1 MIHPAMPW
9 PAPASAQPL
18 PTVLACG
25 AWLKNTACLLHA
37 GRPMWS
43 VPHGDLSDPAACER
57 LVQSVEALLAQT
69 SNPVRAVAHDLH
81 PDFFSTQLA
90 LNLAQ
95 RLGVPAVGVQHHHAH
110 IAAVL
115 AEHGLNEQDMGP
127 VVGLALDGVGLGTDG
142 TAWGGELLWVHGA
155 HWQRLG
161 HLSPLALPGGDRA
174 ATEPWR
180 MAASTL
186 HALGR
191 GHETVARFAPLV
203 GEALAQGVQGLL
215 AARLNCPSTTSAG
228 RWFDAAAGAL
238 WRPLGLGARQTGE
251 AQAAQ
256 ALQAAATRWLA
267 GHRVTTADTAQST
280 LAALAHAAANAC
292 GVPSQ
297 ALGVVVGAGN
307 QLDLRPLLAT
317 LFDAPTEQMGQADA
331 AAAHFHL
338 TLADGL
344 AQWAATAALAHGTR
358 RVCLGGG
365 CWANTVLRERVVAR
379 LQALGLQVFFPNSQ
393 AQGCG
398 DAGLALGQ
406 AWVVAQQ
413 LANAA
418 SLASPA
424 TVRPVQPQPQPEF
437 TPCV

>member
-1 MIHPAMPW
+1 MPLT
-9 PAPASAQPL
+9 AAASAQTL

-37 GRPMWS
+37 GRPVWS

-69 SNPVRAVAHDLH
+69 SNPVQAVAHDLH

-90 LNLAQ
+90 QGLAQ
-95 RLGVPAVGVQHHHAH
+95 RLGVPALGVQHHHAH
-110 IAAVL
+110 IAAVV
-115 AEHGLNEQDMGP
+115 AEHTLNGQDLGP

-161 HLSPLALPGGDRA
+161 HFSPLALPGGDRA

-180 MAASTL
+180 MAASAL
-186 HALGR
+186 HALVR
-191 GHETVARFAPLV
+191 EHETVARFAPLV
-203 GEALAQGVQGLL
+203 GQALAQGVQGLL
-215 AARLNCPSTTSAG
+215 TAKLNCPSTTSAG

-238 WRPLGLGARQTGE
+238 WRPLGLGPRQTHE

-256 ALQAAATRWLA
+256 ALQAAAARWLA
-267 GHRVTTADTAQST
+267 DHHVAASASHQAALDTSLDDPLRATAQ
-280 LAALAHAAANAC
+280 AAATAC
-292 GVPSQ
+292 GASPHEPSLL
-297 ALGVVVGAGN
+297 AGAGN
-307 QLDLRPLLAT
+307 QLDLRPLLAA
-317 LFDAPTEQMGQADA
+317 LFDAPAEQSDA

-379 LQALGLQVFFPNSQ
+379 LQAVGLQVFFPNSQ

-418 SLASPA
+418 SPASPA
-424 TVRPVQPQPQPEF
+424 TVRPVQPQLQPEF